1 MAAVASLASFS
12 SVTSSRTLATPGLLL
27 RKCNRNSELCVAA
40 PQHPLGLLRAS
51 SQDNV
56 PAEIRDDPKFVAIN
70 DDDPSYGPTA
80 MLLVGFDNHEIPKVI
95 EYLKGMGAEAI
106 VKVIVCCEDML
117 RETLWECMQRPSNV
131 SNPPPGTAGRM
142 PRICFMSGMTGQEVV
157 TIVQSFPGI
166 GLEDTAF
173 AALVP
178 KTAGQ
183 SLEQVMEEV
192 IGDHERLVSRKRKRI
207 DLTRGHTIFLGSIHH
222 RRNIDTEDD
231 HTLGGGGG

>member
-1 MAAVASLASFS
+1 MAAVASLASFLG
-12 SVTSSRTLATPGLLL
+12 VTSSRTLATPGLLL

-192 IGDHERLVSRKRKRI
+192 IGDHERLKK
-207 DLTRGHTIFLGSIHH
+207 H
-222 RRNIDTEDD
+222 
-231 HTLGGGGG
+231 